1 MLCCFAFFIIVAM
14 RICEAV
20 VFFCFYAHFF
30 CNAKKSI
37 SCVFTLFNKWS
48 DKPSLIVKI
57 VML

>member
-1 MLCCFAFFIIVAM
+1 MVSY
-14 RICEAV
+14 
-20 VFFCFYAHFF
+20 FFCFYAHFF